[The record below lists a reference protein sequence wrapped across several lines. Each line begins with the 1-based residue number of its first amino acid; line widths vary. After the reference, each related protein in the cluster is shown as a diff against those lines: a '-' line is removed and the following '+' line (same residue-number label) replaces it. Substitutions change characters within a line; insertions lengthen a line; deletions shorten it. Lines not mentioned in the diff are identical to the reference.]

1 MDGEHRFLSGYTIDL
16 TDRKVAKN
24 ALQNSEARLIELNAT
39 KDKFFSIISHDLKS
53 PFNSLLGFSNLLLEQ
68 VQLKDCEGI
77 EEYARIILLS
87 SRRVMDLLE
96 NLLQWSR
103 SQTGRIEFT
112 PEYFE
117 LGQVIRE
124 VTELL
129 EDMAV
134 QKNIKTINA
143 TPPKLFVLAD
153 KYMMGNILR
162 NLISNAMIKMKI
174 YC

>member
-1 MDGEHRFLSGYTIDL
+1 
-16 TDRKVAKN
+16 
-24 ALQNSEARLIELNAT
+24 
-39 KDKFFSIISHDLKS
+39 
-53 PFNSLLGFSNLLLEQ
+53 
-68 VQLKDCEGI
+68 
-77 EEYARIILLS
+77 
-87 SRRVMDLLE
+87 MDLLE